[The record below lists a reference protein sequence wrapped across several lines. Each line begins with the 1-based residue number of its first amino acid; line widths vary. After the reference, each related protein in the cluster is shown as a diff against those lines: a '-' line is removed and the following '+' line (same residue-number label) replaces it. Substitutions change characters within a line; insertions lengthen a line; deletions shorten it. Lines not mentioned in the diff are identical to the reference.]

1 MNTKKRVVNRR
12 KNYRKGKNA
21 EDMATSLEEAKLRE
35 SPNIKEIAEKFNVSR
50 KALSNWPEQT
60 RFQRSLFSILSNS
73 QAKIVSSIKKTLAQ
87 RKNMIGEF
95 FDDAKILNSKERIE
109 ALSQEIKK
117 KTDAK
122 DAKLIKVKLQP
133 KKKFEFES
141 RKRNFT
147 QQRKAGRFQP
157 GTVTRD
163 EKLESIKQ
171 I

>member
-1 MNTKKRVVNRR
+1 
-12 KNYRKGKNA
+12 
-21 EDMATSLEEAKLRE
+21 LEEAKLRE

-60 RFQRSLFSILSNS
+60 RFQRSLFFILSNS
-73 QAKIVSSIKKTLAQ
+73 QVKIVSSIKKTLAQ

-133 KKKFEFES
+133 KKSLSLSQES
-141 RKRNFT
+141 EILPNK
-147 QQRKAGRFQP
+147 
-157 GTVTRD
+157 
-163 EKLESIKQ
+163 EKLKVSSRNSHKRWETWINQTNLKEQ
-171 I
+171 NIQRLK